1 MTQMTCPGLP
11 GRWING
17 WLAAVGATVLD
28 ARVRLHW
35 TTDGAPLAVLSASES
50 DPLAALV
57 ESWPDAALLSSLPIA
72 ESWKGADE
80 VRRKVPV
87 ATFAARARA
96 ARGHP
101 HAWTLS
107 STMTDL
113 CVNERGD
120 VAHAPFDPSVPRGIT
135 LHQRLMTVAKK
146 VKPSAKH
153 IGDSLAGRAV
163 RVKANGLGFDLA
175 RLGSQAD
182 TTSNWIDP
190 VVEVLAFFGLAL
202 LPVRGL
208 GTDRRLDRAADVR
221 ERQRGYRRT
230 SGNRDQRRFHW
241 PAWKQPLESNGID
254 ALLDAWNPEKWRIW
268 ARVGVHAGWRA
279 VPFQPG
285 GSADPTRAFGA
296 ERL

>member
-1 MTQMTCPGLP
+1 MPGA
-11 GRWING
+11 WING

-35 TTDGAPLAVLSASES
+35 TSGGAPLAVLSASEG

-57 ESWPDAALLSSLPIA
+57 ESWPDRALLSDLPIA
-72 ESWKGADE
+72 ESWRATGE

-87 ATFAARARA
+87 ETFAARARV

-113 CVNERGD
+113 CVDEQGE
-120 VAHAPFDPSVPRGIT
+120 VKHAPFDPSVPRGVT
-135 LHQRLMTVAKK
+135 LHQRLMTVGEA
-146 VKPSAKH
+146 VKPSAVH

-163 RVKANGLGFDLA
+163 RVNANGLGFDLA

-182 TTSNWIDP
+182 ETSNRIDP

-202 LPVRGL
+202 LPVRGV
-208 GTDRRLDRAADVR
+208 GADRRLDHCADVR
-221 ERQRGYRRT
+221 VEQRGCRRI
-230 SGNRDQRRFHW
+230 SGSRDPRRFHW
-241 PAWKQPLESNGID
+241 PAWGQPLDMSGID
-254 ALLDAWNPEKWRIW
+254 ALLDAWNPEQRHTWV
-268 ARVGVHAGWRA
+268 RVGVHEGWRA

-285 GSADPTRAFGA
+285 VPTDPTRAFGA